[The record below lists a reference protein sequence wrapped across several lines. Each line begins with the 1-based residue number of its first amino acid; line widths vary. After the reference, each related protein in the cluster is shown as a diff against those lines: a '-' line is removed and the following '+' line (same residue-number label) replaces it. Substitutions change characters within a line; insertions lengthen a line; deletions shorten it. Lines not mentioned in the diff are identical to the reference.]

1 MVPMLDRAGHS
12 RSERLPTQLLDGG
25 NHFDDDPERT
35 IRRAT
40 FSPRPPTTL
49 EGKRDSNRY
58 GESKLPRDNLCM
70 KVYDMKNLS
79 RPAENRWS

>member
-40 FSPRPPTTL
+40 FSPTTL
-49 EGKRDSNRY
+49 EGK
-58 GESKLPRDNLCM
+58 
-70 KVYDMKNLS
+70 
-79 RPAENRWS
+79 